1 MNDSPPQLFCVGR
14 FVRPKV
20 AVSASREQTI
30 RRVMSPVPVLFKSE
44 RQVVVGVLPF
54 RCHWGRSASSFAVCH
69 FDCHFH
75 SQIFLNLQT
84 RFHGNIGAPL
94 LHLRQNSQPPFSI
107 LLRHLEESSPRV
119 TLSQIRARRLCPKR
133 NPVGYIAIFT

>member
-54 RCHWGRSASSFAVCH
+54 RCQWGRSASSFAVCH
-69 FDCHFH
+69 FDWHFH

-133 NPVGYIAIFT
+133 NPTPLTKTT